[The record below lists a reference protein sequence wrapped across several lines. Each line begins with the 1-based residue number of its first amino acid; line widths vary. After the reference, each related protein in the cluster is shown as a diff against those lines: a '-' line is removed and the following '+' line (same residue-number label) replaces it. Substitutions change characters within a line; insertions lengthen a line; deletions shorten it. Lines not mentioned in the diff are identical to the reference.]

1 QEIRARQTHLDGFLR
16 HGLCELDLRNS
27 QWVSSSQGPKD
38 CGVADFSGRYIECL
52 KLFVELFRI
61 INVGQKV
68 SDRDQLTV
76 LQNATDKGCVVIA
89 PLFTVRDH
97 IDPGAFLRGYS
108 QLHGVVRV
116 GLEIGCAESAFEVLM
131 E

>member
-1 QEIRARQTHLDGFLR
+1 MA
-16 HGLCELDLRNS
+16 DL
-27 QWVSSSQGPKD
+27 
-38 CGVADFSGRYIECL
+38 SGRYIECL
-52 KLFVELFRI
+52 ELFIELFRI

-116 GLEIGCAESAFEVLM
+116 GFEICSAESAFEVLM